1 MAVKNLTD
9 VTYYNGAY
17 KSVMGAT
24 ALPADSVDKYLYKAS
39 QLIRKYTFGNIDE
52 EKQIPD
58 SVQMCTCEVAEKL
71 YEADTYG
78 DKHAGKKSESVGDQ
92 SVTYEDSQQHKSKL
106 KEEAISII
114 YTDLG
119 DTGLMYA
126 GV

>member
-1 MAVKNLTD
+1 MSVIKLTD
-9 VTYYNGAY
+9 ADYYNGTY
-17 KSVMGAT
+17 KTAMGAVT
-24 ALPADSVDKYLYKAS
+24 LPDASVDKYLYKAS
-39 QLIRKYTFGNIDE
+39 QLVKQFTFDNIDTSNP
-52 EKQIPD
+52 ISD
-58 SVQMCTCEVAEKL
+58 DIQMCVCEVAEKL